1 MRGLVL
7 KAEFR
12 HALNLY
18 ESLQAKA
25 VVKDD
30 ELVFS
35 GSLVEMFRSL
45 KISQGYYSDVTRG
58 LYTLGCMQMK
68 QRGARSSPSII
79 VLHNPPTVEAWAALA
94 DSDLTTRP
102 SGATM
107 LEKQLEN
114 LERRMGG
121 MDIVEAFADH
131 EARIVQLEN
140 LTREVSESGKATQ

>member
-1 MRGLVL
+1 M

-18 ESLQAKA
+18 KALEAKA

-30 ELVFS
+30 ELIFS

-58 LYTLGCMQMK
+58 LYTLDCMQMK
-68 QRGARSSPSII
+68 QRGARNSPSVI
-79 VLHNPPTVEAWAALA
+79 VLHHLPTVEDWEALA

-107 LEKQLEN
+107 LEKRVEN
-114 LERRMGG
+114 LERQTGG
-121 MDIVEAFADH
+121 MHIVEAFADH
-131 EARIVQLEN
+131 EARIVLLEK
-140 LTREVSESGKATQ
+140 LTREVGESGKKS